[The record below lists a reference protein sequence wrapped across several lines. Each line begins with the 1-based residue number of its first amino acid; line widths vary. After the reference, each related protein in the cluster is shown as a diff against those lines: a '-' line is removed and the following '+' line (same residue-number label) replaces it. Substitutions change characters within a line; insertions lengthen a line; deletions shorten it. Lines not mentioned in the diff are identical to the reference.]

1 MLRLQNGS
9 DETVAWHWPRSEVMA
24 APSLGRSPDVSC
36 VCELPYP
43 PASKYYIKSTDNDK
57 NIAFKPKIFH
67 LLVCGEAAQQEAGPV
82 PHHVL
87 RAALS
92 LCGLSEHDMRSLD

>member
-1 MLRLQNGS
+1 MNMMIMIIIIIL
-9 DETVAWHWPRSEVMA
+9 T
-24 APSLGRSPDVSC
+24 APSLARSPEPASEVSC
-36 VCELPYP
+36 VCSVTRCWTAVATCRQMLESYSMDTVKIITFEL
-43 PASKYYIKSTDNDK
+43 
-57 NIAFKPKIFH
+57 KIFH

-92 LCGLSEHDMRSLD
+92 LGGLSEHDMRSLD